1 MDVAGIAEL
10 PLHSG
15 KVPPWMANYM
25 KKLAK
30 AIVEVI
36 AEEYG
41 PREIVRRLADP
52 IWFQAFNNAI
62 GMDWDSSGS
71 TTVTLGILRQVADE
85 NPHLGIVIV
94 GGKGR
99 LATSVPQE
107 LPQRAERL
115 GVPSSTVKEALLASR
130 LAAKTDNALLQD
142 GYQLYHH
149 ALIMSEDG
157 LWAIVQQ
164 GMNLEVKL
172 ARRYHWLG
180 PKATTLEPHSG
191 IASARRE
198 QVVLDLTSKRSIGAR
213 SVILDLVRQ
222 EPRKTV
228 REVLE
233 AYRLL
238 KGIIPIT
245 SWLNRGRSSNVK
257 REVVVRVYKPQAKP
271 PRHLEPVLRK
281 LYEVSP
287 RNMEELLL
295 VEGVGPAVLR
305 SLALV
310 SELIYGAEISHDDPA
325 TAPLDP
331 FRYAY
336 IVGGKDGVPFKFDPK
351 LAKQVVEFL
360 EDVIGRARIG
370 DRERLHALRR
380 LRRLLAPPKT

>member
-1 MDVAGIAEL
+1 MPCCTIA
-10 PLHSG
+10 H
-15 KVPPWMANYM
+15 N
-25 KKLAK
+25 
-30 AIVEVI
+30 
-36 AEEYG
+36 
-41 PREIVRRLADP
+41 
-52 IWFQAFNNAI
+52 
-62 GMDWDSSGS
+62 
-71 TTVTLGILRQVADE
+71 
-85 NPHLGIVIV
+85 
-94 GGKGR
+94 
-99 LATSVPQE
+99 
-107 LPQRAERL
+107 
-115 GVPSSTVKEALLASR
+115 PSS
-130 LAAKTDNALLQD
+130 
-142 GYQLYHH
+142 
-149 ALIMSEDG
+149 LIMSEDG

-164 GMNLEVKL
+164 GMNPEVKL

-310 SELIYGAEISHDDPA
+310 SELIYGAEINHDDPA
-325 TAPLDP
+325 TTPLDP

-336 IVGGKDGVPFKFDPK
+336 IVGGKNGVPFKFDPK